1 MLCAPKLSAMKLQ
14 TWLDAE
20 HGRSSKLAEFLTAA
34 VSRHGAQRRISRS
47 FVAQMKA
54 SDKPIPAHLVRP
66 IQDFT
71 AGDVMPWDC
80 RPGDWWLLWPELI
93 DRRGAPELVP
103 AVAPAGVT
111 ELAPA

>member
-1 MLCAPKLSAMKLQ
+1 MKLQ

-20 HGRSSKLAEFLTAA
+20 HGRSSKMAEFLTAA

-54 SDKPIPAHLVRP
+54 RDKPIPAHLVRP
-66 IQDFT
+66 IQEFT

-93 DRRGAPELVP
+93 DRRGAPELEP
-103 AVAPAGVT
+103 VADGSVVGT
-111 ELAPA
+111 ELAAA